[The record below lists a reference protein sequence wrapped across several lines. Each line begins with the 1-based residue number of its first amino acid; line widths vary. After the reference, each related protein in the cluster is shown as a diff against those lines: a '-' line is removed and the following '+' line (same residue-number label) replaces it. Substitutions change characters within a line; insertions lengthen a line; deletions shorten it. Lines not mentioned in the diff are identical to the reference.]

1 MRRRTTRACY
11 GSISNGS
18 RDDISVAGKCGRSL
32 CEQNFAARTGDA
44 GYVLGDRPAHL
55 QARRLSPARRRQ
67 GKPAG
72 KKSPATANF
81 LFDAQSNLF
90 GIARQ
95 IKKSANFVHG
105 LFAYRLAERRG
116 FEPLKPFRGLLAF
129 QAGQFNHSCTFPR
142 IKKKNQ
148 PSDRLILCG
157 ERGIRTPGTVAR
169 TPHFECGPIDHSGI
183 SPGPS
188 PTLRPVIRSAN
199 IAIFR
204 KKSIFG
210 TKKDSNFYFHPLN
223 VFPDFI
229 ATFVR

>member
-44 GYVLGDRPAHL
+44 GDIHGDRPAHL
-55 QARRLSPARRRQ
+55 RARRLSPACRLALPP
-67 GKPAG
+67 PAG

-81 LFDAQSNLF
+81 LFDAQPNLF

-183 SPGPS
+183 SPKS
-188 PTLRPVIRSAN
+188 PRNGGSPAFRPRRERRLSS
-199 IAIFR
+199 FR
-204 KKSIFG
+204 GCKYKQ
-210 TKKDSNFYFHPLN
+210 NFSDCSFS
-223 VFPDFI
+223 
-229 ATFVR
+229 R

>member
-1 MRRRTTRACY
+1 MRTESLRTEFCGQNRRCRRYSRRSAC
-11 GSISNGS
+11 
-18 RDDISVAGKCGRSL
+18 A
-32 CEQNFAARTGDA
+32 
-44 GYVLGDRPAHL
+44 
-55 QARRLSPARRRQ
+55 
-67 GKPAG
+67 PAG
-72 KKSPATANF
+72 TANF
-81 LFDAQSNLF
+81 LFDAQFRINSV
-90 GIARQ
+90 ARQ

-183 SPGPS
+183 SPKS
-188 PTLRPVIRSAN
+188 PRNGGSPAFRPRRERRLSS
-199 IAIFR
+199 FR
-204 KKSIFG
+204 GCKYKQ
-210 TKKDSNFYFHPLN
+210 NFSDCSFS
-223 VFPDFI
+223 
-229 ATFVR
+229 R

>member
-44 GYVLGDRPAHL
+44 GDIHGDRPAHL
-55 QARRLSPARRRQ
+55 RARRLSPAC
-67 GKPAG
+67 
-72 KKSPATANF
+72 
-81 LFDAQSNLF
+81 
-90 GIARQ
+90 
-95 IKKSANFVHG
+95 
-105 LFAYRLAERRG
+105 RLAERRG

-129 QAGQFNHSCTFPR
+129 QAGQFNHSCTFPQ

-183 SPGPS
+183 SPKS
-188 PTLRPVIRSAN
+188 PRNGGSPAFRPRRERRLSS
-199 IAIFR
+199 FR
-204 KKSIFG
+204 GCKYKQ
-210 TKKDSNFYFHPLN
+210 NFSDCSFS
-223 VFPDFI
+223 
-229 ATFVR
+229 R